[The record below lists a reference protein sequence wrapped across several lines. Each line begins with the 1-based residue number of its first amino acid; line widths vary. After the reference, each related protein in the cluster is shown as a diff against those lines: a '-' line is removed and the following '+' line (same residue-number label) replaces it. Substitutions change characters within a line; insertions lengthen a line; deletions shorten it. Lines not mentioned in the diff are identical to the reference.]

1 MSPKTKVLVADDEPV
16 IADTLTIILLENGFK
31 AAAAYSG
38 EEVVEI
44 ANSFQP
50 DILVADVVMA
60 GMNGIEAAILVLDM
74 LPSCKIVL
82 LSGQPITAELLD
94 DARQQ
99 GYEFEI
105 IAKPLHPDQLIAQ
118 LRGETGLKDSA

>member
-44 ANSFQP
+44 ANTFQP

-60 GMNGIEAAILVLDM
+60 GMNGIEAAILVRDM

-105 IAKPLHPDQLIAQ
+105 IAKPLDPNRLIAH
-118 LRGETGLKDSA
+118 LRGETAFEESA